1 MFICVPYLVTL
12 TNVLRTALA
21 RDVAVSAEVDCTNFC
36 FQGTE
41 LIEFNKELLKAINET
56 LFLGD
61 A

>member
-1 MFICVPYLVTL
+1 MFS
-12 TNVLRTALA
+12 ALA